1 MKKVLIAHQ
10 STIPHYRVP
19 FYNALQRCKP
29 DDWSFEVV
37 FDPTE
42 LTKNQFFKEQLNADS
57 FDFPTLEVNTITLD
71 ITGKN
76 ISYQTF
82 WCKAAEYNLI
92 IIEQALN
99 NLSYPFCHLHQLAGT
114 KLAYWGHGKHRGAKA
129 NTSIAKHL
137 SEKLKTFLTNRADA
151 FFAYTP
157 KGKSLVEE
165 QGFARDKVFAVN
177 NTVDIKAQRLAFI
190 KFNSYKTKI
199 RQLLGINGK
208 KILLL
213 VGRFSKT
220 KRIDLLLDAFSIMRQ
235 QDESFH
241 LLLVGSG
248 GEEYWRSQP
257 PGISYFGSITELE
270 KLAPIYVAADVFSFP
285 GSVGLGPIQA
295 LCYNLPII
303 TIDSE
308 IHPPEFEYLSS
319 ENSCILPADTQAK
332 EYAQF
337 TIELFRDREKLN
349 RLQTNTWSTI
359 EHLTIEQ
366 MAQNFVSG
374 INSILN

>member
-19 FYNALQRCKP
+19 FYNALQKCKP

-37 FDPTE
+37 FDPAE
-42 LTKNQFFKEQLNADS
+42 LTKNRFFKEQLDTDFN
-57 FDFPTLEVNTITLD
+57 FPTLEVKTITLSLN
-71 ITGKN
+71 GKN

-99 NLSYPFCHLHQLAGT
+99 NLSYPLCHLHQLGGT
-114 KLAYWGHGKHRGAKA
+114 KLAYWGHGKHQGAKTD
-129 NTSIAKHL
+129 TSMLKHL
-137 SEKLKTFLTNRADA
+137 SEKLKTTLTNRADA

-157 KGKSLVEE
+157 RGKFLVEE
-165 QGFARDKVFAVN
+165 QGFAEDKIFAVN
-177 NTVDIKAQRLAFI
+177 NTVDIKTQRQAFD
-190 KFNSYKTKI
+190 KCHRHRKKI
-199 RQLLGINGK
+199 RQLLGINDK
-208 KILLL
+208 KVLLF

-220 KRIDLLLDAFSIMRQ
+220 KRIDLLLEAFSMMRQ
-235 QDESFH
+235 QDKSFH

-257 PGISYFGSITELE
+257 PGVSYFGSITELE

-285 GSVGLGPIQA
+285 GSVGLGPVQA
-295 LCYNLPII
+295 LCYDLPIV

-308 IHPPEFEYLSS
+308 IHPPEFEYLSP
-319 ENSCILPADTQAK
+319 ENSCILPADTQAQ

-337 TIELFRDREKLN
+337 MMELFGDRHKLDWL
-349 RLQTNTWSTI
+349 RSNTWSTI
-359 EHLTIEQ
+359 KHLTIEQ
-366 MAQNFVSG
+366 MAQNFALG

>member
-19 FYNALQRCKP
+19 LYNALQKCKP

-37 FDPTE
+37 FDPAE
-42 LTKNQFFKEQLNADS
+42 LTKNQFFQEELNTDL
-57 FDFPTLEVNTITLD
+57 FNFPTLKVKTI
-71 ITGKN
+71 IFN
-76 ISYQTF
+76 ISGKKIGYQTF
-82 WCKAAEYNLI
+82 WCKAAEYDLI

-99 NLSYPFCHLHQLAGT
+99 NLSYPLCHLHQLKGT
-114 KLAYWGHGKHRGAKA
+114 KLAYWGHGKHKGAKT
-129 NTSIAKHL
+129 NTSMLKHL
-137 SEKLKTFLTNRADA
+137 SEKLKTALTNRADA

-157 KGKSLVEE
+157 RGKSLVEE
-165 QGFARDKVFAVN
+165 QGFAKDKIFAVN
-177 NTVDIKAQRLAFI
+177 NTVDIKAQRQEFI
-190 KFNSYKTKI
+190 KFNRHRTKI
-199 RQLLGINGK
+199 RQLLGIEGK
-208 KILLL
+208 KVLLF
-213 VGRFSKT
+213 VGRFSQT
-220 KRIDLLLDAFSIMRQ
+220 KRLDLLSEAFHLMRQ
-235 QDESFH
+235 QDKSFH

-285 GSVGLGPIQA
+285 GSVGLGPVQA
-295 LCYNLPII
+295 LCYDLPII

-308 IHPPEFEYLSS
+308 IHPPEFEYLSP
-319 ENSCILPADTQAK
+319 ENSCILPADTQAE

-337 TIELFRDREKLN
+337 MIDLFGDRQKLD
-349 RLQTNTWSTI
+349 RLRSNTWRTI

-366 MAQNFVSG
+366 MAQNFAIG

>member
-19 FYNALQRCKP
+19 FYNALQKCKP

-42 LTKNQFFKEQLNADS
+42 LTTNRFFKEQLSAD
-57 FDFPTLEVNTITLD
+57 FDFPTLEVKTITLNL
-71 ITGKN
+71 TGKN

-82 WCKAAEYNLI
+82 WCKAAKYDLI

-99 NLSYPFCHLHQLAGT
+99 NLSYPLCHLHQLRGT
-114 KLAYWGHGKHRGAKA
+114 KLAYWGHGRHQGAKA
-129 NTSIAKHL
+129 DTSIAKHL
-137 SEKLKTFLTNRADA
+137 SEKLKTSLTNRADA

-157 KGKSLVEE
+157 RGKSLVEK
-165 QGFARDKVFAVN
+165 QGFAQDKIFAVN
-177 NTVDIKAQRLAFI
+177 NTVDIKAQRQAYV
-190 KFNSYKTKI
+190 KFNSHRTEI
-199 RQLLGINGK
+199 RQLLGIEGK
-208 KILLL
+208 KVLLF
-213 VGRFSKT
+213 VGRFSPT
-220 KRIDLLLDAFSIMRQ
+220 KRLDLLLKAFFIMRQ
-235 QDESFH
+235 QDQSLH

-257 PGISYFGSITELE
+257 PGVSYFGSITELE

-295 LCYNLPII
+295 LCYDLPII

-308 IHPPEFEYLSS
+308 IHPPEFEYLSPK
-319 ENSCILPADTQAK
+319 NSCILPADTQAE

-337 TIELFRDREKLN
+337 MIDLFIDRQRLG
-349 RLQTNTWSTI
+349 RLQASTWSTI

-366 MAQNFVSG
+366 MAQNFATG